1 MACCSSP
8 TGIPHQIKKTPMQS
22 ISTAFVL
29 VDIPTDWDPQANQ
42 QPTGLLVALPLMRQS
57 RLVRAPLGTPPNKKI
72 RRCKA
77 SADFLVGC
85 PVGLE
90 PTVSRSTIWRV
101 NRLRY
106 GHHIDAPEGTR
117 TPGPLLRRQ
126 LLYPPELRAH
136 VVIPWVPLWRQLCV
150 GTRCEKYNTI
160 QAPFCQAKNAKIF
173 FLFSKP
179 AKHCFTAATCP
190 QSPKQSQARLRPR
203 HRGYGARRSAHGQHR

>member
-1 MACCSSP
+1 
-8 TGIPHQIKKTPMQS
+8 MQS
-22 ISTAFVL
+22 IS
-29 VDIPTDWDPQANQ
+29 
-42 QPTGLLVALPLMRQS
+42 G
-57 RLVRAPLGTPPNKKI
+57 
-72 RRCKA
+72 
-77 SADFLVGC
+77 FLVGC

-160 QAPFCQAKNAKIF
+160 RIGFCQAEFQIFSDFPAQGAFWGHSSHIPAAPRAKP
-173 FLFSKP
+173 SRAP
-179 AKHCFTAATCP
+179 AATSRTKCAP
-190 QSPKQSQARLRPR
+190 ASTRRAQMSRATTTMQAPAA
-203 HRGYGARRSAHGQHR
+203 G

>member
-1 MACCSSP
+1 MCRAHRSRSGQRCSAHAFLAENNGVLFESHWDTP
-8 TGIPHQIKKTPMQS
+8 TKSKTPLFC
-22 ISTAFVL
+22 TAAEGSP
-29 VDIPTDWDPQANQ
+29 VDIPKGWNPQANQ

-136 VVIPWVPLWRQLCV
+136 VVIPL
-150 GTRCEKYNTI
+150 GS
-160 QAPFCQAKNAKIF
+160 FM
-173 FLFSKP
+173 
-179 AKHCFTAATCP
+179 AAVVCRHT
-190 QSPKQSQARLRPR
+190 LREV
-203 HRGYGARRSAHGQHR
+203 

>member
-1 MACCSSP
+1 
-8 TGIPHQIKKTPMQS
+8 MQS

-29 VDIPTDWDPQANQ
+29 VDIPTDWNPQANQ

-106 GHHIDAPEGTR
+106 GHHINAPEGTR

-203 HRGYGARRSAHGQHR
+203 HRGYDARRSAHGQHR

>member
-1 MACCSSP
+1 MA
-8 TGIPHQIKKTPMQS
+8 
-22 ISTAFVL
+22 
-29 VDIPTDWDPQANQ
+29 
-42 QPTGLLVALPLMRQS
+42 
-57 RLVRAPLGTPPNKKI
+57 
-72 RRCKA
+72 
-77 SADFLVGC
+77 
-85 PVGLE
+85 GLE
-90 PTVSRSTIWRV
+90 PANEGVKVPCLTAWLHPYWEERAGAKSHPSLFVGWVKGLEPSTPGTTIRCS
-101 NRLRY
+101 NQLSY
-106 GHHIDAPEGTR
+106 THHISCTREPATYSKKSGTPEGTR

>member
-1 MACCSSP
+1 
-8 TGIPHQIKKTPMQS
+8 MQS

-29 VDIPTDWDPQANQ
+29 VDIPTDWNPQANQ

-106 GHHIDAPEGTR
+106 GHHINAPEGTR

-160 QAPFCQAKNAKIF
+160 QVQFCQAKNAKIF

>member
-1 MACCSSP
+1 MQSISTAFALVDIPTDWDPRTNQQPTGLLIALPSAVPCCSRP
-8 TGIPHQIKKTPMQS
+8 TRAPRQIKNPPMQS

-42 QPTGLLVALPLMRQS
+42 QPTGLLVALPLTRQS
-57 RLVRAPLGTPPNKKI
+57 RLVRAPPGTPPNKKI

-136 VVIPWVPLWRQLCV
+136 VVIPMGSIMAAVLC
-150 GTRCEKYNTI
+150 R
-160 QAPFCQAKNAKIF
+160 
-173 FLFSKP
+173 
-179 AKHCFTAATCP
+179 H
-190 QSPKQSQARLRPR
+190 RLREK
-203 HRGYGARRSAHGQHR
+203 

>member
-1 MACCSSP
+1 
-8 TGIPHQIKKTPMQS
+8 MQS

-29 VDIPTDWDPQANQ
+29 VDIPTDWNPQANQ

-57 RLVRAPLGTPPNKKI
+57 RLVRAQLGTPPNKKI

-106 GHHIDAPEGTR
+106 GHHINAPEGTR

-203 HRGYGARRSAHGQHR
+203 HRGYDARRSAHGQHR